1 MAAPWMIRA
10 LVVLVVMSALAV
22 SYSVHQAR
30 RFTDESQ
37 RLQPRQTRLESQWSP
52 LLLAQS
58 TWGSYAR
65 VERLARATLG
75 LKFPTTDETQPIR
88 P

>member
-30 RFTDESQ
+30 RF
-37 RLQPRQTRLESQWSP
+37 PM
-52 LLLAQS
+52 
-58 TWGSYAR
+58 R
-65 VERLARATLG
+65 VNGCSSVRRHG
-75 LKFPTTDETQPIR
+75 KGR
-88 P
+88 V